1 MFCKS
6 CACHDM
12 AGADDNLARCMTNEQ
27 GFTSH
32 DDAGLAEAQS
42 AIALPRGWA
51 HWHRSHTRFHMLQT
65 ILLYLP
71 SAVSRCAGTAEA
83 WRDGALP
90 RGWAHWHR
98 SDAEFHRLQ
107 TPLLHLPSADPVS
120 YLEQHGHMLGHTAR
134 SVMHI
139 GPEV

>member
-1 MFCKS
+1 MFCKP
-6 CACHDM
+6 CACYDM
-12 AGADDNLARCMTNEQ
+12 AGADDNLAGCTTEEQ
-27 GFTSH
+27 GFTSC

-42 AIALPRGWA
+42 AGALLRGWA
-51 HWHRSHTRFHMLQT
+51 HWHMSHTGFHMLQMF
-65 ILLYLP
+65 LLYLL
-71 SAVSRCAGTAEA
+71 SAVLCRAGSAEA
-83 WRDGALP
+83 WSDGALP
-90 RGWAHWHR
+90 RGWASWHR